1 MGREKLEYKRFI
13 LNQIAEQ
20 MVRTCNELDI
30 DYNNLVIYEERTFRG
45 LLKRKNES
53 EVGEDYNEY
62 VDENLED
69 IEITQFLED
78 YDNKIFILVDFGQG
92 TVYDKGIIYPLTIT
106 ALSKKG
112 TYQETDNLL
121 EQYALDFNYIGTF
134 NGQNA
139 FIQQAYTTTDMEE
152 SFVED
157 GNNYRARISIEGTIV
172 YGDNVSGITKLE
184 IQSETNGEYVPIIFL
199 DIHPS
204 IEKVTN
210 TADKGNLYGRVSSRA
225 KFKVFNL
232 AFSYTP
238 EIYLDKSSNTINSF
252 HDMVDRE
259 LYGDDIEL
267 NHIYNV
273 RITKNNRSTPINK
286 QMIIVSVNTEQ
297 QITGLSSYAVALA
310 EVS

>member
-20 MVRTCNELDI
+20 IVRTCNELDI

-53 EVGEDYNEY
+53 ENGEDYNEY

-106 ALSKKG
+106 ALSRKG

-121 EQYALDFNYIGTF
+121 EQYALDFNYVGTF

-238 EIYLDKSSNTINSF
+238 DLSNGF
-252 HDMVDRE
+252 HTMVDEE
-259 LYGDDIEL
+259 LYGNDIEL

>member
-13 LNQIAEQ
+13 INQIAEQ
-20 MVRTCNELDI
+20 MVRACNELDI

-53 EVGEDYNEY
+53 ENGEDYNEY

-106 ALSKKG
+106 ALSQKG
-112 TYQETDNLL
+112 TYQDTDNLL
-121 EQYALDFNYIGTF
+121 EQYALDFNYVGTF

-238 EIYLDKSSNTINSF
+238 DLSNGFHTMIDK
-252 HDMVDRE
+252 E
-259 LYGDDIEL
+259 LYDNDIEL

-273 RITKNNRSTPINK
+273 RITKNNRSTPIDK

-297 QITGLSSYAVALA
+297 SITGLSSYAVALA

>member
-53 EVGEDYNEY
+53 ELGEDYNEY

-106 ALSKKG
+106 ALSQKG
-112 TYQETDNLL
+112 SYQDTDNLL
-121 EQYALDFNYIGTF
+121 EQYALDFNYVGTF
-134 NGQNA
+134 NGENA

-184 IQSETNGEYVPIIFL
+184 IQNETNGEYVPIIFL

-210 TADKGNLYGRVSSRA
+210 TADRGNLYGRVSSRA

-238 EIYLDKSSNTINSF
+238 DLSNGF
-252 HDMVDRE
+252 HTMVDNE
-259 LYGDDIEL
+259 LYDNDIEL

-297 QITGLSSYAVALA
+297 SITGLSSYAVALA